1 MDRWNNRPSLGYVL
15 AVPYKSVSMTRQPSF
30 LGLNIPELMDAAAA
44 GAVIAKA
51 AKGARIEKLYMAFI
65 VAWVD
70 RMVHTRFSVWDC

>member
-1 MDRWNNRPSLGYVL
+1 
-15 AVPYKSVSMTRQPSF
+15 
-30 LGLNIPELMDAAAA
+30 MDAAAA